1 MKRQKISW
9 IIGIAFGYA
18 LMLVVA
24 GNPVFAHPPNNPGQT
39 TAPSAPALSP
49 LEDAVRHELIMLPYY
64 SVFDNLRFSVDG
76 DKVELSGQVR
86 RPILSSDAQHAVER
100 IKGVSQVVNHIE
112 VLPLSPNDDSI
123 RWMVYRHIYGD
134 SAMLIYAIQPV
145 PPIRIIVK
153 NGNVTLEGQV
163 SRSMDKAIANME
175 ANSVAG
181 VFSVT
186 NNLGVHS

>member
-9 IIGIAFGYA
+9 IVGVAYTCA
-18 LMLVVA
+18 LMLVFS
-24 GNPVFAHPPNNPGQT
+24 GNPLFAHQPRDPGQAT
-39 TAPSAPALSP
+39 TASAPALSP

-64 SVFDNLRFSVDG
+64 SVFDNLSFNVEG
-76 DKVELSGQVR
+76 DKVELSGQVT
-86 RPILSSDAQHAVER
+86 RPILASDAQHVVER

-112 VLPLSPNDDSI
+112 VLPLSPNDYRI

-145 PPIRIIVK
+145 APIRIIVK

-163 SRSMDKAIANME
+163 IRSMDKAIANME
-175 ANSVAG
+175 ANTVAG

-186 NNLGVHS
+186 NNLKVQL